1 MTEQDILNL
10 IENDPWM
17 MNIIRIAADLN
28 LPDWVIGAGFMRNK
42 VWDHLH
48 GYPRTEV
55 DTADID
61 LVYYDPNGNDE
72 HADEELSRQL
82 KEKTGI
88 AWEIVNQFYAHT
100 WNNLPPYGSVENA
113 LAQWPETAT
122 GVGVR
127 IENGKLKLL
136 APHGINDL
144 VNLIVRPSPTF
155 REGIEKVKERAQK
168 KQWFKKWPKLRFAD
182 GF

>member
-17 MNIIRIAADLN
+17 MEILHIATNLN
-28 LPDWVIGAGFMRNK
+28 LPNWVIGAGFVRNK

-48 GYPRTEV
+48 GYSRKGV

-61 LVYYDPNGNDE
+61 LVYYDPKGNDE
-72 HADEELSRQL
+72 KADEELSRQM

-100 WNNLPPYGSVENA
+100 WDDLAPYGSVGNA
-113 LAQWPETAT
+113 IAQWPETAT
-122 GVGVR
+122 GIGVR
-127 IENGKLKLL
+127 IEDGKLKLL
-136 APHGINDL
+136 APHGIDDL

-155 REGIEKVKERAQK
+155 REGIEKVRERAQK

-182 GF
+182 

>member
-10 IENDPWM
+10 IESDPWM
-17 MNIIRIAADLN
+17 MNIIRVAADLD
-28 LPDWVIGAGFMRNK
+28 LPDWVIGAGFVRNK

-48 GYPRTEV
+48 GYSRAEV

-61 LVYYDPNGNDE
+61 LVYYDPFGNDE
-72 HADEELSRQL
+72 QADEELSRQL
-82 KEKTGI
+82 KERTGI
-88 AWEIVNQFYAHT
+88 AWEVVNQFYAHK
-100 WNNLPPYGSVENA
+100 WNNLPPYGSIANA
-113 LAQWPETAT
+113 IAEWPETAT
-122 GVGVR
+122 GIGVR
-127 IENGKLKLL
+127 IEKGGLKLL

-155 REGIEKVKERAQK
+155 QEGIERVKERAQK

-182 GF
+182 